1 MKRHSLALGCWN
13 CVGNIQGCIVVFFL
27 VVTML
32 LIFAQVVLRYVFNA
46 PLLGIEDYLLIPV
59 AWLYMI
65 GAAYASYK
73 RAHIDC
79 GIILLYIKRKT
90 TYKIL
95 MLMRS
100 AIMLGVCLWL
110 LKWGY
115 WYLLYLLRV
124 DKTSALGYIKMVY
137 VESAAFFG
145 ILLMTIFTA
154 IEFIDWILIA
164 LNKKHVNFVP
174 LGGGACNDN

>member
-1 MKRHSLALGCWN
+1 MLTDNVKKTWKFIGDALGA
-13 CVGNIQGCIVVFFL
+13 VVVFFL
-27 VVTML
+27 VFTMI
-32 LIFAQVVLRYVFNA
+32 LIFVQVILRYVFNA

-59 AWLYMI
+59 AWMYLI
-65 GAAYASYK
+65 GAALASFY

-100 AIMLGVCLWL
+100 AVMLGVCLWL
-110 LKWGY
+110 LKWAY
-115 WYLLYLLRV
+115 WYFKYLLRI

-137 VESAAFFG
+137 VETSVFFG

-154 IEFIDWILIA
+154 VEFADWLLIMSG
-164 LNKKHVNFVP
+164 KKDVDFVP
-174 LGGGACNDN
+174 VGGGVNNDD